1 MHKQPRLLPS
11 WERENYIFPK
21 VTKMGSPIEA
31 AHTQQKL
38 TQVTLPDFTW
48 TYFFPLSYD
57 ESYLWAVR
65 NN

>member
-1 MHKQPRLLPS
+1 MHKQPRLLLS
-11 WERENYIFPK
+11 WDHENYIFPKLK

-38 TQVTLPDFTW
+38 TQVTLPNFTR

-57 ESYLWAVR
+57 
-65 NN
+65 

>member
-1 MHKQPRLLPS
+1 MHKQPRLLLS
-11 WERENYIFPK
+11 WDHENYIFPK

-38 TQVTLPDFTW
+38 TQVTLPDFTR

-57 ESYLWAVR
+57 
-65 NN
+65 